1 MIDISEWGIAAAA
14 IAIRR
19 RAVEHVVIGA
29 VAREGNAGL
38 TADELKN

>member
-1 MIDISEWGIAAAA
+1 MIDISEWGIAAA